1 MNYILTSFNVQESG
15 KQKPVKPRAFQCGTS
30 PSTGGTSRRVFSS
43 YEEAIQHLKRSVQNA
58 REMGNRAEEGRA
70 HGDLATVYTRTGDN
84 RAAIYH
90 YQLYLNI
97 SQEVGDREGEVRAY
111 SNLGSVY
118 GSCGDYNTALS
129 YHKLVLNIAKE
140 VGDRAIEGGAYGN
153 LGNAY
158 LGLGNFHKAVE
169 YYEERLKI
177 AKEVADRAGEGRAYG
192 NLGTAYNNLSRFR
205 EAIDY
210 HECHL
215 KIAKELG
222 DKAAI
227 GGSYC
232 NIGNAYY
239 SLGDFEKAT
248 HYIEQ
253 YLEIVKELG
262 DRAGEGR
269 AYGNLGNIFTSR
281 SDFNKAIQYHEV
293 RLKIAKEFG
302 DRAGEG
308 RAYCNLGNAHYKLSD
323 LKKAAE
329 YHQLDLKIAI
339 DLGSQAGQGTAYQN
353 LGNVYYSLGY
363 FKKAMDY
370 SERSLEIS
378 KEVGDRAGEGRSYG
392 CLGDACYSLGDYHRA
407 ITCHKLR
414 LEIAKEI
421 GDKVGEGLA
430 CASIGCAYSSINDFK
445 AAIDN
450 FEHHLKVAKE
460 TKDKAREGGA
470 YGNLGNAYYELG
482 DYEKATDYQDRHLK
496 IAKALADRDGEG
508 RANYG
513 LGRSFESLNHLL
525 DAVECYQ
532 ASIKAY
538 NDVRA
543 RLQSKDEWKINLRH
557 AYQTVYTAIWRVLL
571 KQGKVTEALV
581 AAEQGRAQ
589 ALKDLLE
596 MKYGCELGLSK
607 ACNQQETLSNVL
619 CTISAQIVFLA
630 VRENTIFFW
639 VCGKGEDVHFTK
651 KEILV
656 DPSSLGNEVDPWE
669 TLIQNACNEIGALVR
684 GPGVKCEDRSLDV
697 LRGQGLEIE
706 DFNQTAGDEALQFSN
721 NSLQTLYNVV
731 IGPIVD
737 LIQGEELIIVP
748 DGPLSLAP
756 FAAFLDPESKYLH
769 DSFRLRVIP
778 SLTSLKMI
786 TDCPAGCHED
796 RGALLVGDPYVQEV
810 VNEKGE
816 IVLKQLP
823 DAREEVEIIGRI
835 LKTAPLTGKEA
846 TKEEVLKRLSSVAV
860 VHIAAHGS
868 VETGEIALAPNP
880 TRKSRRP
887 EMEDFLL
894 TITDVLNAQLRAKLV
909 VLSCCHSG
917 RGKIKAE
924 GVVGIARA
932 FLGAGARSILVSLW
946 AIDDEATLEFMK
958 NFYQALASR
967 RRASDALN
975 QAMKC
980 MRKSEQ
986 FNHEKYW
993 APFVL
998 IGDDIELECDENE

>member
-1 MNYILTSFNVQESG
+1 MKYIPISFNVQESG
-15 KQKPVKPRAFQCGTS
+15 KQKPVE
-30 PSTGGTSRRVFSS
+30 PSW
-43 YEEAIQHLKRSVQNA
+43 EEAIEHFKLSVENA
-58 REMGNRAEEGRA
+58 KEMGNRAEEGRA
-70 HGDLATVYTRTGDN
+70 HGDLATVYRRTGDN

-90 YQLYLNI
+90 YELYLSI
-97 SQEVGDREGEVRAY
+97 SQEVGDRDGEVRAY
-111 SNLGSVY
+111 SNLGNVY
-118 GSCGDYNTALS
+118 WSCGDYNTAIS

-140 VGDRAIEGGAYGN
+140 VGDRAVEGGAYGN
-153 LGNAY
+153 LGNVY
-158 LGLGNFHKAVE
+158 LGLGNFHKAVD

-177 AKEVADRAGEGRAYG
+177 AKELGDRAGEGRAYG
-192 NLGTAYNNLSRFR
+192 NLGTAYRELSRFR

-227 GGSYC
+227 GDTYGS
-232 NIGNAYY
+232 IGNAYY
-239 SLGDFEKAT
+239 SLGDFKNAT
-248 HYIEQ
+248 YYIKQ
-253 YLEIVKELG
+253 YLEIAKELG

-269 AYGNLGNIFTSR
+269 AYGNLGNILTSHG
-281 SDFNKAIQYHEV
+281 DFKKGIEYHEV
-293 RLKIAKEFG
+293 RLKIAKEMG

-308 RAYCNLGNAHYKLSD
+308 RAYCNLGQAYYKLSS

-329 YHQLDLKIAI
+329 YHELDLKIAI
-339 DLGSQAGQGTAYQN
+339 DLGDQAAKGFAYRS
-353 LGNVYYSLGY
+353 LSNVYYSLGD

-378 KEVGDRAGEGRSYG
+378 EEVGDRAGEGRAYG
-392 CLGDACYSLGDYHRA
+392 SLGNACYSLGHYHKA
-407 ITCHKLR
+407 IACHKLR
-414 LEIAKEI
+414 IEIAKEI
-421 GDKVGEGLA
+421 EDKVGEGLA
-430 CASIGCAYSSINDFK
+430 YASLGNAYSRISDFK

-450 FEHHLKVAKE
+450 FEHHLKIAKE
-460 TKDKAREGGA
+460 TEDKAGEGGA
-470 YGNLGNAYYELG
+470 YGNLGNAYYELA
-482 DYEKATDYQDRHLK
+482 DYQKSTDYQDRYLK
-496 IAKALADRDGEG
+496 IAKGLGDRDGEG

-513 LGRSFESLNHLL
+513 LGRSSESLNHLL
-525 DAVECYQ
+525 DAVEYYQ
-532 ASIKAY
+532 SSIKVY

-543 RLQSKDEWKINLRH
+543 RLQSKDGWKINFRD
-557 AYQTVYTAIWRVLL
+557 AYQTVYTALWRVLL
-571 KQGKVTEALV
+571 KQAKVTEALV

-596 MKYGCELGLSK
+596 MKYGCELGPSK
-607 ACNQQETLSNVL
+607 SCDQQEKLSNML

-630 VRENTIFFW
+630 VLEDTIFFW
-639 VCGKGEDVHFTK
+639 VCGKGKDVHFTK
-651 KEILV
+651 KEIIV
-656 DPSSLGNEVDPWE
+656 DPSSLGNAVDPCE
-669 TLIQNACNEIGALVR
+669 TLIQNAYKEIGALVR
-684 GPGVKCEDRSLDV
+684 GPGVKCEDRSLDM
-697 LRGQGLEIE
+697 LRDQELEIE
-706 DFNQTAGDEALQFSN
+706 DFDQTGDEALQLSN
-721 NSLQTLYNVV
+721 NSLQTLYNLV

-737 LIQGEELIIVP
+737 LIQGDELIIVP
-748 DGPLSLAP
+748 DGPLFLAP
-756 FAAFLDPESKYLH
+756 FAAFLDPDSKYLH
-769 DSFRLRVIP
+769 DSFRLRLIP

-786 TDCPAGCHED
+786 TDCPAGSHED
-796 RGALLVGDPYVQEV
+796 SGALLVGDPYVQDV

-816 IVLKQLP
+816 IVFEQLLY
-823 DAREEVEIIGRI
+823 AREEVRMIGRI

-868 VETGEIALAPNP
+868 VETGEIALAPSP

-887 EMEDFLL
+887 KMEDFLL

-932 FLGAGARSILVSLW
+932 FLGAGARSVLVSLW
-946 AIDDEATLEFMK
+946 AIDDKATLEFMR
-958 NFYQALASR
+958 NFYQALISG

-975 QAMKC
+975 QT
-980 MRKSEQ
+980 MRYMRESEQ

-998 IGDDIELECDENE
+998 IGDDIKLECN